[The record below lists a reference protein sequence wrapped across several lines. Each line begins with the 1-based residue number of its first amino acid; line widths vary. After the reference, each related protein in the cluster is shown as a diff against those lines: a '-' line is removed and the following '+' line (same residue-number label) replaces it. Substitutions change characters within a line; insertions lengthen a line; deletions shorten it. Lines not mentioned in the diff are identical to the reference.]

1 MPEVDTSLPL
11 GTLLR
16 LAAMGR
22 AGSPTSCSSS
32 KALSGS
38 LPRTSYPSKCMV
50 AGIGPVDIDVE
61 SSKTEWRPVSESFCS
76 LQAHLTDLQA
86 EDPNRVLIARKI
98 SRMGF
103 RSEEILAKHFS
114 AYGSV
119 KRVLVAHAKVKPR
132 SGARHVRP
140 GSLGFVVMENVE
152 AVERILSAGAE
163 QIVAKCPISVERFKQ
178 SPDPSSAQV
187 TADESADKDTDKNL
201 VMLVGSLKRL
211 AHIANETQKSGS
223 LSGLECVETV
233 ALSRLTQQYLEDF
246 QQICQQRADSL
257 AQNRGTLQSPQRQNQ
272 SQSRSNS
279 MTQNASLAFVQSASV
294 ALARSAS
301 IVMAQNVATS
311 VATSLAESAAAQNVP
326 FPQMESAQVPSTRL
340 SAPLAVVKEEGHE
353 GERNAVHSSRLP
365 GPTARRSQEVGFSAS
380 GDARQPRPTDS
391 FVGSVESPCGLA
403 SLRHCDQNCRPHPY
417 RQQEQQAHQ
426 EKRAEQ
432 DALVSWPNQ
441 TLGMYLTELKEEDPR
456 CVLIAR
462 RIGKMGFRSHEGLTA
477 HYSRYGEVQRV
488 LVPNSQV
495 KPLRRSGA
503 PRIRPGSLGFVVMSN
518 ASAVERILAEGKEQV
533 VAGCRICVEH
543 FEHTA
548 RDNKC
553 GTSLDLRADSAMS
566 TSTGGT
572 GSRSGSNGSEGSNK
586 GTGATAE
593 SQHEGSDG
601 SSS

>member
-1 MPEVDTSLPL
+1 MDT
-11 GTLLR
+11 
-16 LAAMGR
+16 
-22 AGSPTSCSSS
+22 
-32 KALSGS
+32 
-38 LPRTSYPSKCMV
+38 
-50 AGIGPVDIDVE
+50 DVE

-119 KRVLVAHAKVKPR
+119 KRVLVAHSKVKPR

-152 AVERILSAGAE
+152 DVERILSAGAE
-163 QIVAKCPISVERFKQ
+163 QIVAKCTISVERFKQ
-178 SPDPSSAQV
+178 SPDPSSAHV
-187 TADESADKDTDKNL
+187 TSDDSANKDTDKNL
-201 VMLVGSLKRL
+201 VMLVGSLTRL
-211 AHIANETQKSGS
+211 AQLANQTQKSGS

-233 ALSRLTQQYLEDF
+233 ALSRLTQQYLQDF

-272 SQSRSNS
+272 SQSRSDS

-326 FPQMESAQVPSTRL
+326 FPQMESVPSTRL

-353 GERNAVHSSRLP
+353 GDRNTAHSSRLP
-365 GPTARRSQEVGFSAS
+365 EPPAQRSQDRVGFSAS
-380 GDARQPRPTDS
+380 GDARQQRPTDS
-391 FVGSVESPCGLA
+391 FVGSESPCGLA

-432 DALVSWPNQ
+432 DALASWPNQ

-553 GTSLDLRADSAMS
+553 GTSFDLRADSAMS

-572 GSRSGSNGSEGSNK
+572 GSRSGSNGSEGSGK

-601 SSS
+601 SST

>member
-1 MPEVDTSLPL
+1 MDTDL
-11 GTLLR
+11 
-16 LAAMGR
+16 
-22 AGSPTSCSSS
+22 
-32 KALSGS
+32 
-38 LPRTSYPSKCMV
+38 
-50 AGIGPVDIDVE
+50 E

-119 KRVLVAHAKVKPR
+119 KRVLVAHSKVKPR

-152 AVERILSAGAE
+152 DVERILSAGAE
-163 QIVAKCPISVERFKQ
+163 QIVAKCTISVERFKQ
-178 SPDPSSAQV
+178 SPDPSSAHV
-187 TADESADKDTDKNL
+187 TSDDSANKDTDKNL
-201 VMLVGSLKRL
+201 VMLVGSLTRL
-211 AHIANETQKSGS
+211 AQLANQTQKSGS

-233 ALSRLTQQYLEDF
+233 ALSRLTQQYLQDF

-272 SQSRSNS
+272 SQSRSDS

-340 SAPLAVVKEEGHE
+340 SAPLAVVKED
-353 GERNAVHSSRLP
+353 R
-365 GPTARRSQEVGFSAS
+365 VGFSAS
-380 GDARQPRPTDS
+380 GDARQQRPTDS

-403 SLRHCDQNCRPHPY
+403 SLRHFDQNCRPHPY

-553 GTSLDLRADSAMS
+553 GTSFDLRADSAMS

-572 GSRSGSNGSEGSNK
+572 GSRSGSNGSEGSGK

-601 SSS
+601 SST